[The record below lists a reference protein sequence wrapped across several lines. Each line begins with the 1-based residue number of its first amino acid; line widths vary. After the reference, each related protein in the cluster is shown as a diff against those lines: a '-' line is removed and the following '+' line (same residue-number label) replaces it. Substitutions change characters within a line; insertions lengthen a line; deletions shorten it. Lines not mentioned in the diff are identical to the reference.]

1 MSAKC
6 FLLSSKGGSGPEFLC
21 CQARA
26 LRQGLELRP
35 HDTRVDVRLAP
46 RLRRETTVAA
56 GDHALPPDG
65 PREADNAL
73 RDQLRVLHQICRV
86 GDDTGDNRLAL
97 RQPHPLPD
105 VVLVLVT
112 RVGGLERVSTGV

>member
-6 FLLSSKGGSGPEFLC
+6 FLLSSRDGSAPEFLC
-21 CQARA
+21 RQTRA
-26 LRQGLELRP
+26 LRQRFELRP

-56 GDHALPPDG
+56 SDHALPPDG
-65 PREADNAL
+65 PRKAGDAL

-86 GDDTGDNRLAL
+86 GDYAEDNRLAP
-97 RQPHPLPD
+97 RQPHRLPD
-105 VVLVLVT
+105 MILMLVT
-112 RVGGLERVSTGV
+112 RVG